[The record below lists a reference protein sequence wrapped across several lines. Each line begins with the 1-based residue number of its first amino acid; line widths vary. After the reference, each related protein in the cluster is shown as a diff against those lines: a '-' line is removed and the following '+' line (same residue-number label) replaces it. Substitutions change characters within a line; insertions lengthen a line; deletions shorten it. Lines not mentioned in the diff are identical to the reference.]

1 MKPMGAP
8 VQQGGPAPQGG
19 MKPMNGPAPQGG
31 TKPPKPPKQKGAKMG
46 TGAKVYIVI
55 SAILIVAM
63 AGVGV
68 WGFLHFNGKL
78 DDAKAE
84 KDALASEM
92 DASSSS
98 YQTQVAEMEGEMSS
112 LESQIAEVESQLAG
126 YQEQVQQYESTSASY
141 AAYDSLIAFA
151 GSAGGQGNADFF
163 ASDTLIHLTGGQI
176 AVQVYFTTDAESSNV
191 IYEVADSSVAVCEW
205 GSEWAGDVA
214 TLYVTP
220 TGSGNT
226 VITLSN
232 DINDETI
239 KIYVYVD

>member
-1 MKPMGAP
+1 MKPMGAL
-8 VQQGGPAPQGG
+8 APQSGV
-19 MKPMNGPAPQGG
+19 
-31 TKPPKPPKQKGAKMG
+31 KPPKAPKQAGTKAG

-78 DDAKAE
+78 DDANAE
-84 KDALASEM
+84 KDALASQM
-92 DASSSS
+92 DASNSS
-98 YQTQVAEMEGEMSS
+98 YETQVAEKDEEITA
-112 LESQIAEVESQLAG
+112 LEAQVAEAQSQIEGYEEQL
-126 YQEQVQQYESTSASY
+126 QQYESTSASY
-141 AAYDSLIAFA
+141 AAYDNLIAFA

-163 ASDTLIHLTGGQI
+163 ASDTVIHLTGGQV
-176 AVQVYFTTDAESSNV
+176 AVQVYFTTEAESSNV
-191 IYEVADSSVAVCEW
+191 IYNIDNTSVATCEW

-232 DINDETI
+232 DMNDETI